1 VKAAKL
7 PPCEQECLACGRK
20 FQSRKTA
27 KKHKCSKDSK
37 VVCKKEVAATGSGLR
52 PIPTAQL
59 NKPAAPI
66 TPPVP
71 TAPTHNRVVP
81 PVTGVL
87 GAPTFDL
94 NPFIALTKSQIAAYS
109 STNIRRLLAQM
120 MAGTTVTGYTMA
132 DVQALWD
139 SLEEALAVL
148 EKGGGDDQE
157 GRRP

>member
-1 VKAAKL
+1 
-7 PPCEQECLACGRK
+7 
-20 FQSRKTA
+20 
-27 KKHKCSKDSK
+27 
-37 VVCKKEVAATGSGLR
+37 
-52 PIPTAQL
+52 
-59 NKPAAPI
+59 
-66 TPPVP
+66 
-71 TAPTHNRVVP
+71 
-81 PVTGVL
+81 L

-157 GRRP
+157 GRRPLSRTRSFIRFSELESLSVDMIRWLVT